1 MKHLLTFL
9 RHDVSAT
16 LALTVGSPSFD
27 RRGTMLKHYA
37 FMLLFLLGSLNV
49 WGETITFKTT
59 TGTEGSTN
67 ITSSTNESNILTA
80 GAEYIAFTNKCVKAY
95 YPGKSGL
102 KLGSGSATGTV
113 AFTLSLSNITSIT
126 IKTAK
131 YGSDKGTLT
140 FKRGTNSLQTGQT
153 PGNDIV
159 QTFSPA
165 ITPGEDVFTIATSE
179 KRAYISEIIVET
191 SSGPAQPTV

>member
-1 MKHLLTFL
+1 
-9 RHDVSAT
+9 
-16 LALTVGSPSFD
+16 
-27 RRGTMLKHYA
+27 
-37 FMLLFLLGSLNV
+37 MLLFLLGCLNV

-59 TGTEGSTN
+59 TATEGSSN
-67 ITSSTNESNILTA
+67 ITSSTDESNILTA
-80 GAEYIAFTNKCVKAY
+80 GAEYIAFTNNCVKAF

-102 KLGSGSATGTV
+102 KLGSSKATGTV

-131 YGSDKGTLT
+131 YDKDDGTLT
-140 FKRGTNSLQTGQT
+140 FKRGSTSLKTGHT
-153 PGNDIV
+153 PGDDLV

-165 ITPGEDVFTIATSE
+165 ITPGSDEFTIATSS

-191 SSGPAQPTV
+191 SSDSPEPTI

>member
-1 MKHLLTFL
+1 M
-9 RHDVSAT
+9 
-16 LALTVGSPSFD
+16 
-27 RRGTMLKHYA
+27 A
-37 FMLLFLLGSLNV
+37 FVN
-49 WGETITFKTT
+49 
-59 TGTEGSTN
+59 STWSYMTHPKR
-67 ITSSTNESNILTA
+67 IIYDL
-80 GAEYIAFTNKCVKAY
+80 I
-95 YPGKSGL
+95 
-102 KLGSGSATGTV
+102 
-113 AFTLSLSNITSIT
+113 
-126 IKTAK
+126 AK

-191 SSGPAQPTV
+191 SSGTPQPTV